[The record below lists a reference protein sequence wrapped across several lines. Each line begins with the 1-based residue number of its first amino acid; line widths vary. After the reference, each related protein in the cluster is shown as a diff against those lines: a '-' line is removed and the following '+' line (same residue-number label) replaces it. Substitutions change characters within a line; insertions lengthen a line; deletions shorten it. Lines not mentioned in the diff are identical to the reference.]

1 MSTQQVTVWFQLYI
15 GEDKS
20 GDVDK
25 VELNS
30 NEDIANF
37 RTAVKAQ
44 CHPDLDHCAPNK
56 LEVYPVDTTVPV
68 SVESST
74 NPFDSG
80 DAVPGNTTSKKPLV
94 VWARPKVSTD

>member
-15 GEDKS
+15 GNDKS
-20 GDVDK
+20 GRADK
-25 VELNS
+25 IRLS
-30 NEDIANF
+30 QGDDMADF
-37 RTAVKAQ
+37 RKAVKAE
-44 CHPDLDHCAPNK
+44 CHPNLEGWAPNE
-56 LEVYPVDTTVPV
+56 LAVYPVDTTVPV